1 MNKED
6 IKIKLMPVLK
16 ICFKYM
22 VDSRLIKPKV
32 VDNVEIG
39 FTFKGLKLNELLLDK
54 ELIAI
59 REANKETQQLNINHG
74 LKDSQWVDHR
84 DNKKIKTINSDF
96 FYIGVDTRKSHD
108 SIDDLFA

>member
-1 MNKED
+1 MIKSD
-6 IKIKLMPVLK
+6 IKKMLTPVIE

-32 VDNVEIG
+32 VDNVPIG
-39 FTFKGLKLNELLLDK
+39 FTFKGLKLTELLLDK

-59 REANKETQQLNINHG
+59 REVNKETQQLNINHG
-74 LKDSQWVDHR
+74 KEGSQWVDKR
-84 DNKKIKTINSDF
+84 DNNKVKTINSDF
-96 FYIGVDTRKSHD
+96 FYVGVDTRKSHD